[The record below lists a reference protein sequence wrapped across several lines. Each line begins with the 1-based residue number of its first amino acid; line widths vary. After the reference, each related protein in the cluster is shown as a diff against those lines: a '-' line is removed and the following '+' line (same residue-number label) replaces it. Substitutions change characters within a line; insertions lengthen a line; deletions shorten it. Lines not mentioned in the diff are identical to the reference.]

1 MSNSRSCVR
10 LIPHV
15 DTGQKIRIEYRS
27 VDPFEALADPTR
39 RDIIELLAREDL
51 TANQVADH
59 FIFTRSAISQ
69 HLQRLRK
76 SGLVR
81 MRQVG
86 RRRIYSL
93 NPVVFEQM
101 EAWLAERR
109 RVWLNRERP
118 PDGWDPP
125 PPPPRTVGPST
136 RRLPTGSARPV
147 RGVIQ
152 PGTPGVRRLG
162 SR

>member
-1 MSNSRSCVR
+1 MTGGHARQ
-10 LIPHV
+10 LIGHV
-15 DTGQKIRIEYRS
+15 DKVQETRIEYRS

-93 NPVVFEQM
+93 NPVVFEHL

-118 PDGWDPP
+118 PDGWEPP
-125 PPPPRTVGPST
+125 PAPPRTVRPAT
-136 RRLPTGSARPV
+136 RQARAAPP
-147 RGVIQ
+147 RAARRTIQ
-152 PGTPGVRRLG
+152 PGTTEARRLG